1 MSLAPLFLSRL
12 NPSRRSGFLLCA
24 CLGLIAVILSGC
36 GPRETPVEQ
45 GNREQVLHRGLGAD
59 VAELDP
65 HIVTGLSEINVVASL
80 FEGLVAEDP
89 VDLHPVP
96 GVAERWEI
104 SPDCLTYT
112 FYLRA
117 NARWSN
123 GAAITARD
131 FLASFRRVLTASL
144 GADYATMLYLVQNA
158 EACHK
163 GRLADFSEVG
173 FSAPDDRTLIIRLEH
188 PTPHFL
194 SLLTHP
200 VWFPVPLT
208 TVEQGGSPYRR
219 GNTWTRPENIVTN
232 GPFLLRTW
240 QPDKVIIVEKSP
252 TYWDAARV
260 RLNAIHF
267 HSFDNVEAEE
277 RAFRAGQLHITEALP
292 AGKIS
297 AYRRDQPG
305 VLRISPFLDTYFY
318 RLNVTRPGLN
328 EPKIRRALALAVD
341 RRAIVEKVL
350 HGGQRPAASFTP
362 PDTAGYQPPLALTTD
377 FDAARRLLAEAGY
390 PGGKGLPI
398 FDLLMNS
405 SGNHRVIA
413 EAVQEMWRRELGVTV
428 NLVNMEQKTLL
439 TTRRTLGYQILRSDW
454 AGDYLDPTT
463 FLDIFTASSGNNH
476 TGWSSP
482 DYDALVYAA
491 ARTPDTTARYDLLR
505 RAESILL
512 TELPIIPV
520 YHYATIR
527 LVQPSVHGWHDTLL
541 DHHPYKHVWLEP

>member
-1 MSLAPLFLSRL
+1 MSLLLRRDRSVFTLTFCAFL
-12 NPSRRSGFLLCA
+12 GIFA
-24 CLGLIAVILSGC
+24 AIFSGC
-36 GPRETPVEQ
+36 GPRETPVET
-45 GNREQVLHRGLGAD
+45 GNREQILHRGLGAD

-65 HIVTGLSEINVVASL
+65 HIVTGLSEINVVAAL

-89 VDLHPVP
+89 IDLHPVP

-104 SPDCLTYT
+104 SADGLTYT
-112 FYLRA
+112 FHLRA
-117 NARWSN
+117 DAHWSN
-123 GAAITARD
+123 GTPVTARD
-131 FLASFRRVLTASL
+131 FLASYRRVLTASL
-144 GADYATMLYLVQNA
+144 GADYATMLYVVQNA

-163 GRLADFSEVG
+163 GRVTDFAQVG
-173 FSAPDDRTLIIRLEH
+173 FSAPDDRTFIIRLEH

-194 SLLTHP
+194 SLLSHP
-200 VWFPVPLT
+200 IWFPVYLPAL
-208 TVEQGGSPYRR
+208 EKSGSPYRR
-219 GNTWTRPENIVTN
+219 GNTWTRPEIIVSN
-232 GPFLLRTW
+232 GPFTLHTW
-240 QPDKVIIVEKSP
+240 QPDKVIIAQKSP

-260 RLNAIHF
+260 RLSAIHF

-292 AGKIS
+292 AGKIPS
-297 AYRRDQPG
+297 YRRDQPA

-328 EPKIRRALALAVD
+328 DPKIRRALALAVD
-341 RRAIVEKVL
+341 RSAIVEKVL
-350 HGGQRPAASFTP
+350 HGGQQPAASFTP
-362 PDTAGYQPPLALTTD
+362 PGTAGYQPPTPLTTD
-377 FDAARRLLAEAGY
+377 FDAARRLLTEAGY
-390 PGGKGLPI
+390 PGGKGLPA

-476 TGWSSP
+476 TGWSNP
-482 DYDALVYAA
+482 DYDALIYAA

-512 TELPIIPV
+512 TELPIVPI

-527 LVQPSVHGWHDTLL
+527 LVQPTVRGWHDTLL